1 MWQDNQY
8 ASLREEVEA
17 LLEPLAE
24 SSLHRLIEESLVSAS
39 QDTTIEATSSQMW
52 PLLPLIVC
60 EAVSGCYQRAIPAAA
75 ALQLL
80 KTTAEIFDDVEDAD
94 SSTSL
99 SFSYG
104 NAVAVNVATAL
115 LILSEKAITGL
126 KAKGVEDYIVIR
138 VMDAVSSY
146 YTVACAGQQ
155 LDLSAGPR
163 TDVSE
168 DGYMNMIGMKSATTT
183 ECSCYV
189 GALLATENQRIIDK
203 FAEFG
208 RNLGMS
214 SQIANDIRGIS
225 RGNDIQQRKITL
237 PVIYALTQTDGETR
251 NHFESVFRDTDGLI
265 SDTAPIRDML
275 FTAGAI
281 QYALI
286 RMEYYKRIALDCLDE
301 LEELGV
307 NVGRL
312 RPFLN

>member
-1 MWQDNQY
+1 
-8 ASLREEVEA
+8 
-17 LLEPLAE
+17 
-24 SSLHRLIEESLVSAS
+24 
-39 QDTTIEATSSQMW
+39 
-52 PLLPLIVC
+52 
-60 EAVSGCYQRAIPAAA
+60 
-75 ALQLL
+75 
-80 KTTAEIFDDVEDAD
+80 
-94 SSTSL
+94 
-99 SFSYG
+99 
-104 NAVAVNVATAL
+104 
-115 LILSEKAITGL
+115 
-126 KAKGVEDYIVIR
+126 
-138 VMDAVSSY
+138 
-146 YTVACAGQQ
+146 
-155 LDLSAGPR
+155 
-163 TDVSE
+163 
-168 DGYMNMIGMKSATTT
+168 MNMIGMKSATTT

-265 SDTAPIRDML
+265 SDTATIRDML